1 MPVGVQVS
9 LLALYKR
16 KTMKLLERIE
26 ALSKIGLTE
35 TGICRSA
42 GSKED
47 RDGKNLVVSWMLEDG
62 LEVRRDNYGNIIGR
76 MPGSGPPIVTGSHTD
91 TVATAGKYDGVLGV
105 LAGLEAARELKGKI
119 SSPIEVV
126 IFHDEENTMSGSIG
140 YCSKKPNIKAF
151 IELHVEQG
159 PVLDCQQVDIGAV
172 TGIVGQRRCLISVFG
187 QENHAGTTPMNMRDD
202 ALVKTAEIISHI
214 NKKALECDGLV
225 ATVGVLDVFPNA
237 FSVVPGQVDF
247 TLQVRDLDAIIMEG
261 FVEEV
266 CKEFNL
272 RYEIAYKSEPVLCD
286 NEIIESILD
295 SCFRYGMKSIKM
307 PSRASHDAQNF
318 TFCPMGMIFVP
329 SIGGI
334 SHSPKEDTSA
344 EMCYNGTK
352 VLIDTIK
359 KLDRKVT

>member
-1 MPVGVQVS
+1 
-9 LLALYKR
+9 
-16 KTMKLLERIE
+16 MKLIERIE
-26 ALSKIGLTE
+26 ELSKIGLTE

-47 RDGKNLVVSWMLEDG
+47 SAGKNLVVSWMLEDG
-62 LEVRRDNYGNIIGR
+62 LEVRRDNYENIIGR

-119 SSPIEVV
+119 SSPLEVV

-140 YCSKKPNIKAF
+140 YCSKEPNIKAF
-151 IELHVEQG
+151 LELHVEQG
-159 PVLDCQQVDIGAV
+159 PVLDFQQLDIGV
-172 TGIVGQRRCLISVFG
+172 VEGIVGQRRCSVSVFG
-187 QENHAGTTPMNMRDD
+187 QENHAGTTPMNMRND
-202 ALVKTAEIISHI
+202 ALVKTAEIITYI
-214 NKKALECDGLV
+214 NQKALECDGLV

-247 TLQVRDLDAIIMEG
+247 TLQVRDLDSKVMEE
-261 FVEEV
+261 FVEDI
-266 CKEFNL
+266 CKEFDL
-272 RYEIAYKSEPVLCD
+272 RYEINHQSEPALCAD
-286 NEIIESILD
+286 KIQQFIED
-295 SCFRYGMKSIKM
+295 SCSDLKSIRM

-334 SHSPKEDTSA
+334 SHSPKEHTPD
-344 EMCYNGTK
+344 EMCYNGLN
-352 VLIDTIK
+352 VLVSTILKIDK
-359 KLDRKVT
+359 NL

>member
-1 MPVGVQVS
+1 
-9 LLALYKR
+9 
-16 KTMKLLERIE
+16 MKLIERIE
-26 ALSKIGLTE
+26 ELSKIGLTE

-47 RDGKNLVVSWMLEDG
+47 SAGKNLVVSWMLEDG

-119 SSPIEVV
+119 SSPLEVV

-140 YCSKKPNIKAF
+140 YCSKEPNIKAF
-151 IELHVEQG
+151 LELHVEQG
-159 PVLDCQQVDIGAV
+159 PVLDFQQLDIGV
-172 TGIVGQRRCLISVFG
+172 VEGIVGQRRCSVSVFG
-187 QENHAGTTPMNMRDD
+187 QENHAGTTPMNMRND
-202 ALVKTAEIISHI
+202 ALVKTAEIITYI
-214 NKKALECDGLV
+214 NQKALEYDGLV

-247 TLQVRDLDAIIMEG
+247 TLQVRDLDSKVMEE
-261 FVEEV
+261 FVEDI
-266 CKEFNL
+266 CKEFDL
-272 RYEIAYKSEPVLCD
+272 RYEINHQSEPALCSD
-286 NEIIESILD
+286 KIQQFIED
-295 SCFRYGMKSIKM
+295 SCSDLKSIRM

-334 SHSPKEDTSA
+334 SHSPKEHTTD
-344 EMCYNGTK
+344 EMCYNGVN
-352 VLIDTIK
+352 VLIDTILK
-359 KLDRKVT
+359 IDKDL